1 MEFNQ
6 IIEEWRTIPNF
17 PDYIIS
23 NLGKIKRTTTQG
35 RWKAGHLIKFGTN
48 GKYPMVLL
56 FSQDHRKPRYIH
68 RLLLEAF
75 IGPCPDGKECNH
87 KDGNRE
93 NYSLSNLEWITKS
106 ENGLHAYRTGL
117 KKSRIGCPGK
127 KGEKHPLHK
136 LKDGEVYLI
145 KKLLASHKFFHSFI
159 AKMFRVNR
167 VTITYIA
174 IGKNWGHIKYDPT

>member
-75 IGPCPDGKECNH
+75 IGPCPDGKNAII
-87 KDGNRE
+87 KMVTGKIIL
-93 NYSLSNLEWITKS
+93 YQIL
-106 ENGLHAYRTGL
+106 NGLQNQ
-117 KKSRIGCPGK
+117 
-127 KGEKHPLHK
+127 
-136 LKDGEVYLI
+136 
-145 KKLLASHKFFHSFI
+145 
-159 AKMFRVNR
+159 KMDFMPIVQ
-167 VTITYIA
+167 
-174 IGKNWGHIKYDPT
+174 D